1 MGDPVAASR
10 RKHRL
15 PNGGS
20 ESSDLHAAA
29 RNGDVTSVES
39 ICNANPLAVN
49 SRDRHSRTPLLLR
62 SSALRHDSLGKQTRR
77 ERSQEAKK
85 KGRNS
90 SKIDYSSTSSSDVSS
105 RRNASWR
112 GVTLSDRSAEETAGA
127 TGSIE
132 EIANESRDTG
142 GSTCKQH

>member
-49 SRDRHSRTPLLLR
+49 CRDRHSRTPYPLSLVLFL
-62 SSALRHDSLGKQTRR
+62 SSVSAFVLVIMSWPLHLVP
-77 ERSQEAKK
+77 
-85 KGRNS
+85 NLS
-90 SKIDYSSTSSSDVSS
+90 SKQ
-105 RRNASWR
+105 
-112 GVTLSDRSAEETAGA
+112 L
-127 TGSIE
+127 
-132 EIANESRDTG
+132 IAPPRVWYRVLRFP
-142 GSTCKQH
+142 